1 MKTNKIFAA
10 ALAGLCAVS
19 TMGVSA
25 FAADEKIE
33 TSGAK
38 AYKISAAFQAPTI
51 DVTVPEEIAAVINPY
66 MIAVKIDDVTY
77 EAEGIA
83 SPRYTITNNST
94 EVGINIKAT
103 YSADGLDGIVDEADK
118 ATDSAKNTEGKK
130 LAYVTL
136 NAVADTTAGAAAE
149 TTLVMATEEA
159 TDLLLTLEEKDT
171 GKKNAGAMWIGG
183 ATIEDPAEKWSASDK
198 LSINVVLDINPYNP
212 NGGGGAGSSTAR
224 VTAASATANGTAVAA
239 ANVVVNATAKTVT
252 VTSGATAGQSVAVTL
267 TTGTN
272 TLGTVTA
279 IDATKFAGPTNSSG
293 TITGTFIAAGGG
305 FTVLVNNG
313 TDDETWTVTIN

>member
-38 AYKISAAFQAPTI
+38 SYKINAAFQAPTI

-83 SPRYTITNNST
+83 SPRYKITNNST

-118 ATDSAKNTEGKK
+118 ATDITKNTELKK

-136 NAVADTTAGAAAE
+136 NSVADTDPTAAAD

-159 TDLLLTLEEKDT
+159 TDLLLTLEEKAT
-171 GKKNAGAMWIGG
+171 GKANAGAIWIGG
-183 ATIEDPAEKWSASDK
+183 ATIEDPAEKWSTSDK

-212 NGGGGAGSSTAR
+212 NGGGSGSSTAR
-224 VTAASATANGTAVAA
+224 VTAASATTNGTAVAA
-239 ANVVVNATAKTVT
+239 SNVVVNATAKTVT

-279 IDATKFAGPTNSSG
+279 TDATKFAGPANASG
-293 TITGTFIAAGGG
+293 TITGTFISAGGG

>member
-38 AYKISAAFQAPTI
+38 SYKINAAFQAPTI

-66 MIAVKIDDVTY
+66 MIAVKIDNVTY

-103 YSADGLDGIVDEADK
+103 YSAEGLDGIVDEADK
-118 ATDSAKNTEGKK
+118 ATDPAKNSEGKK

-136 NAVADTTAGAAAE
+136 NAVADTTAGAAAT
-149 TTLVMATEEA
+149 TTLVMDTEED
-159 TDLLLTLEEKDT
+159 TDLLLTLEEKAS
-171 GKKNAGAMWIGG
+171 GKANAGAMWIGG

-212 NGGGGAGSSTAR
+212 NGGGNGGGGSTEL
-224 VTAASATANGTAVAA
+224 
-239 ANVVVNATAKTVT
+239 TV
-252 VTSGATAGQSVAVTL
+252 SGATMTGTGGTYAIALTTADASAVITL
-267 TTGTN
+267 TAPTGKTITNIVDTN
-272 TLGTVTA
+272 TRNTVNVGAGTVT
-279 IDATKFAGPTNSSG
+279 IDSGIRAGDNS
-293 TITGTFIAAGGG
+293 TITVTYDDASTATIAI
-305 FTVLVNNG
+305 TVS
-313 TDDETWTVTIN
+313 